1 MSITY
6 NGSPTTVLL
15 NQEGWWKR
23 SGEIQKVEGPTR
35 ALAQSTRVV
44 PLRPPQPL
52 ARIFSAYHAF
62 SDRDKADLDLPWT
75 FNRPIVLPNR
85 ASCLRPTCFKSEISH
100 APQTTEY
107 PGASAKA

>member
-62 SDRDKADLDLPWT
+62 SDRATKLTWT
-75 FNRPIVLPNR
+75 FLGPSIAL
-85 ASCLRPTCFKSEISH
+85 SCYRIGH
-100 APQTTEY
+100 HV
-107 PGASAKA
+107 